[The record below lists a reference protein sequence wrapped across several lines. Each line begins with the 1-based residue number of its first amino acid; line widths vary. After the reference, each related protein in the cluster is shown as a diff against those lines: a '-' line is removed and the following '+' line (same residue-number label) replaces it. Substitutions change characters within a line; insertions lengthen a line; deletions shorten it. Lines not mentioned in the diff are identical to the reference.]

1 MGIGAKTTMTDSQL
15 NLEKIIIGTGIF
27 NPKLIGDVYLANGLT
42 AEMFT
47 DYKTRTL
54 YSVLCDMFYK
64 NLEPNLVSVCTYLE
78 SVNLLQKIGA
88 DFIANL
94 ENDNYAA
101 NIDFYVNNF
110 TVAFQRRKAK
120 QIISEMLSSF
130 DDTTQNPA
138 DIIAQ
143 LSDKLGDL
151 VDVSKKTSVL
161 NMAELWTMLFNHV
174 KETQKKIEEGKKS
187 TGILSGFTSLDEA
200 TDGFQ
205 NGELTII
212 GARPSIGKT
221 SFALSCC
228 MNIAKDTP
236 CAFISLETPDRQ
248 IAIKTASLIKEIP
261 TRQIKTAFLSE
272 TQKESL
278 FGKGAQEIK
287 DRQFYLIDR
296 PRLHITELKNIVRT
310 LVLSKG
316 VKIIFLDYIGL
327 VDAGDVSM
335 PVFEKQSI
343 VSRQLK
349 GYAREFNIPFVA
361 LCQVNRNAEKDN
373 KAPSLADLRGSG
385 SIEQDADVVM
395 FLHGDRFTAKE
406 EQTAE
411 RQLII
416 AKNRNG
422 QCGAQKI
429 TFRKSLQR
437 YENITETQ
445 AENPKPTKKKKDF
458 APSNWAENNYSNDNG
473 AVPFDIF

>member
-1 MGIGAKTTMTDSQL
+1 MYSDAQL
-15 NLEKIIIGTGIF
+15 NLEKIIVGTGIF

-54 YSVLCDMFYK
+54 YTVLCDMFYK
-64 NLEPNLVSVCTYLE
+64 NLEPNLVSVCAYLE
-78 SVNLLQKIGA
+78 SIKMISAIGA
-88 DFIANL
+88 EFIATL
-94 ENDNYAA
+94 ENDNHAA

-120 QIISEMLSSF
+120 QIISEMLSTF
-130 DDTTQNPA
+130 DDTTRNPA
-138 DIIAQ
+138 ELIAQ
-143 LSDKLGDL
+143 LSEKLGNL

-161 NMAELWTMLFNHV
+161 NMPELWTLLFNHV

-187 TGILSGFTSLDEA
+187 TGILSGFVSLDEA

-248 IAIKTASLIKEIP
+248 IAIKTASLIKDIP

-272 TQKESL
+272 TQKDSL
-278 FGKGAQEIK
+278 FGSGADEIK
-287 DRQFYLIDR
+287 NRKFYLIDR
-296 PRLHITELKNIVRT
+296 PRLHISELKNIVRT

-327 VDAGDVSM
+327 VDAGDVAM

-349 GYAREFNIPFVA
+349 SYAREFNIPVVA

-395 FLHGDRFTAKE
+395 FLHGERFIEKD
-406 EQTAE
+406 EQTID
-411 RQLII
+411 RDLII

-422 QCGAQKI
+422 QCGRQKI
-429 TFRKSLQR
+429 VFRKNLQR
-437 YENITETQ
+437 YENAPETIS
-445 AENPKPTKKKKDF
+445 KTSKSTSKTTSKKTQEF
-458 APSNWAENNYSNDNG
+458 APSDWAENNYSNDSG